1 MHLQQMHFCHYIVT
15 AVFYLNMATSHAD
28 VIRRFDI
35 ASTPEEYSSNSNNGA
50 GDGSSGV
57 SSSTSISDSSRNSIS
72 GGAGSL
78 SINSNSKLAS
88 SSASLESLAL
98 TSSSSSPSLSFSSAS
113 SSSSSSSLLSSS
125 LTSPSAA
132 SAAFTPSAVSS
143 AAALV
148 SLVQAEAPS
157 LETFVSAASTSAF
170 VEPYLDGYATTNVT
184 AQIGTHAY
192 LPCRVKQ
199 LGNKS
204 VSWIRVR
211 DGHILTVDR
220 AVFIADQR
228 FLALKQPDKF
238 WTLQI
243 KYVQARDAGAYEC
256 QVSTEPKVSA
266 RVHLQVVVPRT
277 EILGD
282 PDRYVKAGS
291 TVILRCIVR
300 GALEPPTFI
309 MWYHGSEQLSA
320 ESRRHKTQVDR
331 NLPEVEGDAHST
343 IGSLIIDSVKKRDTG
358 NYTCSPSNSPS
369 VTVTLNVINGESSAS
384 AVTSSAPVTTKTYSA
399 CSLVL
404 IFSVIMIGGHRT

>member
-1 MHLQQMHFCHYIVT
+1 MFQIYKSHHKRVNLKNIKMHLQQMHLWHYIVA
-15 AVFYLNMATSHAD
+15 AVFYMSMATSHAD
-28 VIRRFDI
+28 VIRNFDL
-35 ASTPEEYSSNSNNGA
+35 ASPPQYTNSNGNSG
-50 GDGSSGV
+50 GGGSGSSG
-57 SSSTSISDSSRNSIS
+57 
-72 GGAGSL
+72 
-78 SINSNSKLAS
+78 SNG
-88 SSASLESLAL
+88 
-98 TSSSSSPSLSFSSAS
+98 AS
-113 SSSSSSSLLSSS
+113 SSSSSGNISGGSSISNINSVSPSLQSSS
-125 LTSPSAA
+125 ATLYTSSSITSA
-132 SAAFTPSAVSS
+132 
-143 AAALV
+143 
-148 SLVQAEAPS
+148 LVQAEAPS

-184 AQIGTHAY
+184 TQIGTHAY

-291 TVILRCIVR
+291 RVNLRCVVR

-309 MWYHGSEQLSA
+309 MWYHGTEQLSA
-320 ESRRHKTQVDR
+320 ESRRHITQIDR
-331 NLPEVEGDAHST
+331 NLPEAEGDPHST
-343 IGSLIIDSVKKRDTG
+343 IGSLIIESAKKRDTG

-404 IFSVIMIGGHRT
+404 IFSLIMIGGHRT

>member
-1 MHLQQMHFCHYIVT
+1 MHLQQMHLCHYIVA
-15 AVFYLNMATSHAD
+15 AVFYLNMANSHAD
-28 VIRRFDI
+28 VIRKFDI
-35 ASTPEEYSSNSNNGA
+35 ASSPEEYTNG
-50 GDGSSGV
+50 GGGGGSGHSG
-57 SSSTSISDSSRNSIS
+57 SSTSTSSSSSIS
-72 GGAGSL
+72 SSSSSLNGGYVGGGGSGGSL
-78 SINSNSKLAS
+78 SINSHSKLAS
-88 SSASLESLAL
+88 SSSSL
-98 TSSSSSPSLSFSSAS
+98 
-113 SSSSSSSLLSSS
+113 SSSSSSLSSLSLSSAPSSSSSLSSS
-125 LTSPSAA
+125 LTSPSV
-132 SAAFTPSAVSS
+132 SAPFTPSASS
-143 AAALV
+143 AALA

-331 NLPEVEGDAHST
+331 NLPEAEGDAHST

>member
-1 MHLQQMHFCHYIVT
+1 MHLQQMHLCHYIVA
-15 AVFYLNMATSHAD
+15 AVFYLNMANSHAD
-28 VIRRFDI
+28 VIRKFDI
-35 ASTPEEYSSNSNNGA
+35 ASSPEEYTNG
-50 GDGSSGV
+50 GGGGGSGHSG
-57 SSSTSISDSSRNSIS
+57 SSTSTSSSSSIS
-72 GGAGSL
+72 SSSSSLNGGYVGGGGSGGSL
-78 SINSNSKLAS
+78 SINSHSKLAS
-88 SSASLESLAL
+88 SSSSL
-98 TSSSSSPSLSFSSAS
+98 SSSSLSSLSLSSAPSSS
-113 SSSSSSSLLSSS
+113 SSSSSSSL
-125 LTSPSAA
+125 TSPSV
-132 SAAFTPSAVSS
+132 SAPFTPSASS
-143 AAALV
+143 AALA

-157 LETFVSAASTSAF
+157 LETFVSAASASAF

-331 NLPEVEGDAHST
+331 NLPEAEGDAHST